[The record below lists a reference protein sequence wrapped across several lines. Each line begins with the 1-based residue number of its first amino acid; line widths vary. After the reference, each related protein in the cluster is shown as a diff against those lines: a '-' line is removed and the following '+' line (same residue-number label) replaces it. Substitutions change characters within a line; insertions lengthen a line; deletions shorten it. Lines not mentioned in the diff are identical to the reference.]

1 MNERNVGTVI
11 QVVGPVLDIK
21 FADGHLPNL
30 NNAIHIEHNGKTMTA
45 EVAQHI
51 GDDVVLS
58 YTQKLPLEAIVL
70 LYTTPIVE
78 QRL

>member
-1 MNERNVGTVI
+1 MNERNVGTIV

-51 GDDVVLS
+51 G
-58 YTQKLPLEAIVL
+58 
-70 LYTTPIVE
+70 
-78 QRL
+78 QRSTLHRNELHGRFGSWYRSD

>member
-1 MNERNVGTVI
+1 MNERNVGTIV

-45 EVAQHI
+45 EE
-51 GDDVVLS
+51 VVDEI
-58 YTQKLPLEAIVL
+58 LEEAEETEEIA
-70 LYTTPIVE
+70 E
-78 QRL
+78 E